1 MGSDLS
7 DDTIAMQQA
16 ELQMAAEETARAV
29 RYLTGG
35 MTLAQYQPM
44 LGKKKNERVFWVN
57 PQSAEISWD
66 RRGKRYA
73 PRAVL
78 LVTPTPV
85 DLANRLGCPPAAAYR
100 RLHSVLG
107 REGKKAN
114 KGPERLRSVSPDIPQ
129 FRDAKS
135 WFDEIDVDDSG
146 ELDLIELAELYRMAR
161 GEKLSNKALKEAMA
175 QMDKD
180 RSGTVG
186 FDEFDTWWK
195 QNTGDLEKK
204 RHLAFTI
211 QTAGTTLLL
220 MAPTASAKRR
230 WIIGITEVLHKQADE
245 DDEDDDDD
253 ERVSMDNRRQFR
265 GVVHVP
271 TPAPAPAPEPEP
283 PPPPAPE
290 PEPEPEPE
298 PDPQEVLHELIF
310 GAANTRAE
318 ERWSEAAALYGEAI
332 ERGIALDIEGTMLSD
347 LYTKKSECHQE
358 LQEFDD
364 VLLDLS
370 AAVRLAGNASY
381 PQRRRRATVL
391 MTLGRYPE
399 AKNELELAL
408 ASCPPHFAESSEI
421 QAELSEAA
429 LKVLE
434 MPAVLWPGG
443 PSVSV
448 ARFERREAE
457 SLFDGPYLEYLL
469 EVAYMSDPAPT
480 VLHKRYSQFQQLFD
494 LLAAEQ
500 GCPALPALPAKT
512 WTGKAS
518 DTIGLE
524 RTKAFHQFLRELGAL
539 VRAPE
544 SSASWKAAVR
554 SVLEMFLAAPA
565 VPPEPEPE
573 PEPQLSPEEAALE
586 QQIQSGAAMSI
597 QASFRGRK
605 TRRERELAAAK
616 AAEKKRV
623 EEIVA
628 ATESERLVK
637 KEETREIQSG
647 AAMSIQASFRG
658 RKTRRERELAAA
670 KAAEKRR
677 VEEIVAATESE
688 RLVKKQMKEKEEAR
702 VEHKKQ
708 TVAAT
713 TVQAAARGRNTRREM
728 EARDEAARRVQ
739 AAARGH
745 TVRSEMR
752 RDKAAAA
759 ASAQRENAAAVRMQA
774 AARGHSTRKKA
785 MIERIMAE
793 DEMEEAAERDA
804 AAAEEE
810 RLLRLK
816 KMAAHAIETAGE
828 PSNAEAGGEE
838 GSSATTVN
846 TTFKTLKKVQDKW
859 TSKSGGMTMKAMRAQ
874 SRGNQAD
881 TAQPD
886 EEPVK
891 PAKKGVSWAS
901 VSDDEDSDEDEVEEQ
916 RSAAAAA
923 AAPGGGPIDIRQPVT
938 YAEELGVS
946 ATDAAQLQDMD
957 AQLEETE
964 ARLLRAKRAEADR
977 VAQLEQAQLEADQ
990 LLQRLQRELG
1000 TLSSSS
1006 IANEG
1011 ALGAPPAAT
1020 SSLTQPLPSPSG
1032 SRFENMTGPGS
1043 LASLHD
1049 ELSQVRRM
1057 PTVRETP

>member
-1 MGSDLS
+1 
-7 DDTIAMQQA
+7 
-16 ELQMAAEETARAV
+16 
-29 RYLTGG
+29 
-35 MTLAQYQPM
+35 
-44 LGKKKNERVFWVN
+44 
-57 PQSAEISWD
+57 
-66 RRGKRYA
+66 
-73 PRAVL
+73 
-78 LVTPTPV
+78 
-85 DLANRLGCPPAAAYR
+85 
-100 RLHSVLG
+100 
-107 REGKKAN
+107 
-114 KGPERLRSVSPDIPQ
+114 
-129 FRDAKS
+129 
-135 WFDEIDVDDSG
+135 
-146 ELDLIELAELYRMAR
+146 
-161 GEKLSNKALKEAMA
+161 
-175 QMDKD
+175 
-180 RSGTVG
+180 
-186 FDEFDTWWK
+186 
-195 QNTGDLEKK
+195 
-204 RHLAFTI
+204 
-211 QTAGTTLLL
+211 
-220 MAPTASAKRR
+220 
-230 WIIGITEVLHKQADE
+230 
-245 DDEDDDDD
+245 
-253 ERVSMDNRRQFR
+253 
-265 GVVHVP
+265 
-271 TPAPAPAPEPEP
+271 
-283 PPPPAPE
+283 
-290 PEPEPEPE
+290 
-298 PDPQEVLHELIF
+298 
-310 GAANTRAE
+310 
-318 ERWSEAAALYGEAI
+318 
-332 ERGIALDIEGTMLSD
+332 
-347 LYTKKSECHQE
+347 
-358 LQEFDD
+358 
-364 VLLDLS
+364 
-370 AAVRLAGNASY
+370 
-381 PQRRRRATVL
+381 
-391 MTLGRYPE
+391 
-399 AKNELELAL
+399 
-408 ASCPPHFAESSEI
+408 
-421 QAELSEAA
+421 
-429 LKVLE
+429 
-434 MPAVLWPGG
+434 
-443 PSVSV
+443 
-448 ARFERREAE
+448 
-457 SLFDGPYLEYLL
+457 
-469 EVAYMSDPAPT
+469 
-480 VLHKRYSQFQQLFD
+480 
-494 LLAAEQ
+494 
-500 GCPALPALPAKT
+500 
-512 WTGKAS
+512 
-518 DTIGLE
+518 
-524 RTKAFHQFLRELGAL
+524 
-539 VRAPE
+539 
-544 SSASWKAAVR
+544 
-554 SVLEMFLAAPA
+554 
-565 VPPEPEPE
+565 
-573 PEPQLSPEEAALE
+573 LE
-586 QQIQSGAAMSI
+586 QQ
-597 QASFRGRK
+597 
-605 TRRERELAAAK
+605 
-616 AAEKKRV
+616 
-623 EEIVA
+623 
-628 ATESERLVK
+628 
-637 KEETREIQSG
+637 IQSG

>member
-1 MGSDLS
+1 MPIPRTTMGSDLS

-146 ELDLIELAELYRMAR
+146 ELDLIELAELYHMAR

-616 AAEKKRV
+616 AAEK
-623 EEIVA
+623 
-628 ATESERLVK
+628 
-637 KEETREIQSG
+637 
-647 AAMSIQASFRG
+647 
-658 RKTRRERELAAA
+658 
-670 KAAEKRR
+670 RR

-923 AAPGGGPIDIRQPVT
+923 ASPGGGPIDIRQPVT

>member
-1 MGSDLS
+1 MPIPRTTMGSDLS

-146 ELDLIELAELYRMAR
+146 ELDLIELAELYHMAR

-616 AAEKKRV
+616 AAEK
-623 EEIVA
+623 
-628 ATESERLVK
+628 
-637 KEETREIQSG
+637 
-647 AAMSIQASFRG
+647 
-658 RKTRRERELAAA
+658 
-670 KAAEKRR
+670 RR